1 MIPASDQFKAALTA
15 SHVALTRAV
24 VLNPQPDKTYKE
36 GETLAIASGSLSVD
50 GTRNIWRQA
59 NLVLA
64 PASPFLL
71 DPLDQINGSTRLRV
85 DRGIRMFDG
94 YEEWVTVAVLQVQ
107 EASRG
112 LNQGT
117 LQVQAY
123 DLGSLVQDFEV
134 KVWNPITTQRTAM
147 TSVEAIKYLVEEA
160 MWDAPV
166 WLVDAGIDESIV
178 PPEGTTF
185 TGNRWTVINAL
196 AKSLGAIVNAEY
208 DGSWRIRK
216 VDTTVTPFTV
226 VEGDGG
232 VLVDRTLKQSRREMF
247 NAVTV
252 TWEGPSASGTVF
264 VVDAD
269 PSSPTFWDGPWG
281 KKTAPTQRLDT
292 VTTEQQA
299 IDAAYALLD
308 QYKGKARQIDFK
320 SVHNPLIEPF
330 DVIQVSGDLREAPEQ
345 HVMDAIQYPLMGGE
359 MSAETRQVQ

>member
-1 MIPASDQFKAALTA
+1 MIPASDQFIAALTA

-24 VLNPQPDKTYKE
+24 ILNPQPDKTYME
-36 GETLAIASGSLSVD
+36 GDTLAIASGSLSVD
-50 GTRNIWRQA
+50 GTRNVWRQA

-71 DPLDQINGSTRLRV
+71 DPLDQIDGSTRLRI

-94 YEEWVTVAVLQVQ
+94 YEEWVTIAVLQVQ

-134 KVWNPITTQRTAM
+134 KVWNPVTTQRTAM

-166 WLVDAGIDESIV
+166 WQVDAGIDTSIT

-185 TGNRWTVINAL
+185 TGNRWTVINTL
-196 AKSLGAIVNAEY
+196 AKSLGAVVNAEY
-208 DGSWRIRK
+208 DSSWRIRK
-216 VDTTVTPFTV
+216 VENAVTPFTV

-292 VTTEQQA
+292 VTTEEQA

-320 SVHNPLIEPF
+320 SVHNPLVEPF
-330 DVIQVSGDLREAPEQ
+330 DVIQVSGDLRESPEQ